1 MSIVSHVKMGL
12 AIPSAVP
19 ERVARLWAEN
29 LKARAPEVY
38 QRIIAVV
45 PDETKF
51 YEVIANLANLNWM
64 PFVAPGFVSESGQD
78 KGNIVRSHADKLKTS
93 YDKWIK
99 QLNHV
104 FETVDGIPAKRF
116 IERVELNQSEFQKAM
131 STRVLPFTGLKVEG
145 RGPAPKAALWLTGN
159 QKVIRMM
166 GGGEI
171 LEGGPY
177 LVCPRTK
184 IPGLRAMLV
193 QRLIQA
199 GNNIIK
205 ANYDSAVMAAENQKT
220 AEEIQGFVDPGLDLI
235 PFVGGSPDS
244 HVDYILGENKQLY
257 LEIKVS
263 KM

>member
-1 MSIVSHVKMGL
+1 MPIVSHVKMGL

-38 QRIIAVV
+38 QRLIAVV

-64 PFVAPGFVSESGQD
+64 PFVAPDFVSESGQD
-78 KGNIVRSHADKLKTS
+78 KGNIARSHADKLKTS
-93 YDKWIK
+93 YDKWVK
-99 QLNHV
+99 QLAHAY
-104 FETVDGIPAKRF
+104 ETVDGIEAKRF
-116 IERVELNQSEFQKAM
+116 KELVDLNQSSFLKAM
-131 STRVLPFTGLKVEG
+131 STRVLPFTGLTVEG

-166 GGGEI
+166 GGDEI

-177 LVCPRTK
+177 RVCPRTK
-184 IPGLRAMLV
+184 IPGPRAMLV

-205 ANYDSAVMAAENQKT
+205 ANYDSAVITAENQKT
-220 AEEIQGFVDPGLDLI
+220 AEEVQGFVDPALDLI
-235 PFVGGSPDS
+235 PFVAGGDS